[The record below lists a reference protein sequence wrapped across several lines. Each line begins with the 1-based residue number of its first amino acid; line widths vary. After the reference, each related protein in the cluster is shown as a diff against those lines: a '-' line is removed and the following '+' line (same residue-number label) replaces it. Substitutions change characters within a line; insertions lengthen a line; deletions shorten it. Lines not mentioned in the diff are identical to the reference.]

1 MADRRQEPAS
11 DDGSPSGTLSARRAS
26 ARDTVR
32 LAVVIGALGVVF
44 GDIGTS
50 PIYTLQTVFNPDDPH
65 PVPVSTDNVYGV
77 VSLVFWSVMIIVT
90 VTYVLLA
97 MRADN
102 DGEGG
107 IMALIT
113 LLRRLS
119 SQRGR
124 RAAVVL
130 AALGIFGAS
139 LFFGDSMIT
148 PAISVLSAVEGLK
161 VVEPSLEDAV
171 VPDHRG
177 DHRRAVPGAAQ
188 GNRGRGPGVRAGH
201 DRLVRGHRRVRR
213 RRHRRPPGHSQ
224 GAVTDVRA
232 GLPVRPLRY
241 RLLRAGRDRARGHRR
256 RGALRRHG
264 SLRPPGD
271 HPRLAVPRLPRL
283 RPELPRPGRADP
295 RRSGQHQQPVLP
307 ARARLGTAADGRCWP
322 RRRP

>member
-11 DDGSPSGTLSARRAS
+11 DDGSASRGQEARRAS
-26 ARDTVR
+26 AHDTVR

-65 PVPVSTDNVYGV
+65 PVPVTTDNVYGV
-77 VSLVFWSVMIIVT
+77 VSLVFWSVMVIVT
-90 VTYVLLA
+90 LTYVLLA

-113 LLRRLS
+113 LLRRWS

-124 RAAVVL
+124 RATVVL

-161 VVEPSLEDAV
+161 VVEPSLDSAV
-171 VPDHRG
+171 VPIT
-177 DHRRAVPGAAQ
+177 AVIIVALF
-188 GNRGRGPGVRAGH
+188 
-201 DRLVRGHRRVRR
+201 LV
-213 RRHRRPPGHSQ
+213 Q
-224 GAVTDVRA
+224 
-232 GLPVRPLRY
+232 
-241 RLLRAGRDRARGHRR
+241 R
-256 RGALRRHG
+256 RGTRRWAG
-264 SLRPPGD
+264 CS
-271 HPRLAVPRLPRL
+271 A
-283 RPELPRPGRADP
+283 
-295 RRSGQHQQPVLP
+295 RS
-307 ARARLGTAADGRCWP
+307 
-322 RRRP
+322 